1 VDETDP
7 ATETGAPACY
17 LHPKRPAL
25 LRCSRCEQPI
35 CSDDAI
41 EAPVGYQCPKCAEGG
56 QPVQRMIEV
65 MTHAP
70 TTRALVIAIGVLF
83 AVEFALPI
91 DLVNSFGLRPILVAV
106 SGVELFDQVAAFY
119 TPTALARVI
128 GEPWLI
134 ITSGF
139 LHANLMHVAFNGLLL
154 WQLGHMLE
162 PVLGRARF
170 IVLYAAGLLGG
181 ALGVVG
187 LSWIATWLEIDPS
200 GLLGGIIG
208 GNPFA
213 PTIGASGAVF
223 GLMGAALVMMRER
236 GINPWQTGL
245 GGLVLLNLGITFLP
259 GISVGGHLG
268 GLAAG
273 ALAARL
279 LLVEREQVPR
289 AVKTTGA
296 LVVGMAVL
304 TYALAAG
311 LAGLLLT

>member
-1 VDETDP
+1 MDETDP
-7 ATETGAPACY
+7 VTETGATACY
-17 LHPKRPAL
+17 LHPRRPAL

-35 CSDDAI
+35 CRDDAI

-70 TTRALVIAIGVLF
+70 VTRALVIAIGVLF
-83 AVEFALPI
+83 AVEFALPV
-91 DLVNSFGLRPILVAV
+91 DLLLPFGLIPLLVGAN
-106 SGVELFDQVAAFY
+106 GVELAAAGGY
-119 TPTALARVI
+119 GASQLALVI
-128 GEPWLI
+128 GEPWRI
-134 ITSGF
+134 VTSGF

-162 PVLGRARF
+162 PALGRARF
-170 IVLYAAGLLGG
+170 VVLYGAGLIGG

-187 LSWIATWLEIDPS
+187 LSWVATWLAIDPTTVI
-200 GLLGGIIG
+200 GGIIG
-208 GNPFA
+208 GAPNR

-236 GINPWQTGL
+236 GINPWRTGL

-279 LLVEREQVPR
+279 LLVDREQRAR
-289 AVKTTGA
+289 AVKITGA
-296 LVVGMAVL
+296 LVVAMAVL

-311 LAGLLLT
+311 LAGLLLA